1 MAQYIV
7 TLKKREE
14 LDGFYSDMKGNG
26 YTCVNKRPISRAT
39 HYDLTQSQADTVAS
53 DSRVLAVELH
63 PDEDPNIVVG
73 PDGFVNNTEEI
84 AAGEF
89 KVGVA
94 TTENHR
100 PWGQVLVA
108 GNDTQR
114 RKGSYWNLEVETLKW
129 FNNGKHVDVVICDDN
144 CAYDCQDWYSTEDPT
159 KNRFVQYDWYAQHNA
174 QVIGGIDDDGYSS
187 PGTNYAEYFPNGGHT
202 EYHGHHVTGTVAGK
216 FYGWAREA
224 NIYNIQVLSG
234 MGTALTPM
242 LCFDYLRA
250 FHRYKPINTETGHR
264 NPTITN
270 HSWSYRYN
278 YEETYA
284 AGIQIGDIDAVKFDG
299 VVYDATN
306 PNPSGW
312 DMAGL
317 EKDTGIG
324 TWKRQFPIY
333 YTSIAADIEDA
344 IEDGVVVIGAAGNT
358 DFYVA
363 SDATHPYWN
372 NYVDLSTYGIR
383 YYNRGSSPA
392 NAPGAICVGS
402 IDDNGHGDYDFQKSS
417 FSNYGEAVDIWAPG
431 SNIVSV
437 FNSTGTPDAK
447 YGGDNYFATISGTS
461 MASPQVCGVAAL
473 LASGKE
479 RFTNSDL
486 KGFLQNYSKD
496 NDMTFDANA
505 AANAA
510 VFSLTLTH
518 STSGWTVTGP
528 DRYTNHN
535 NATNPTI
542 QIFEGDT
549 VEFVLSLTIP
559 AHPFYVSQFKLDGF
573 LGTGSPPRGQVSWF
587 PHQGVTSGTLN
598 CTPPIGSAGDYY
610 YQCGDTSSGH
620 QSQHSV
626 GWPEGILRILTPRD
640 FSDVSVGA
648 GSVNKYLQTKNP
660 RADVDGF
667 PSRWY
672 QQQLKG
678 RRRDDET
685 GLNSFANIQLYPREN
700 VYHRGLGIH
709 QQKSSNIVEDSY
721 VIWTN
726 HNSGTEHD
734 GMGRIWATNDE
745 FKTIKD
751 LGSTGNLN
759 DPFRGR
765 LMLPN
770 GKAYHQGYWGGAY
783 LFDSKQLTMNDS
795 NDGTNTIASPYGGW
809 EHITYDSVTGN
820 LIVSTWSNSSRIMWS
835 TDLGLNWQSNA
846 VGTSPNNN
854 WADWDQLHNTATNA
868 SGEAI
873 YPHGL
878 VSMNGITI
886 MCGSFQ
892 YGNPS
897 VRGSIVFRSTDGGVS
912 WTETYHHGSGQA
924 MHKTGGVY
932 ADPVAG
938 VFRWYLAENQDG
950 TNFPGTNVGG
960 SQGVYESTDGVTW
973 TWAGYTTLAPY
984 GSYGSDQGF
993 INYSVKDNRYYFM
1006 PGHYRNTTTF
1016 RRSVAANNAM
1026 EFEDVTPNIGGMWK
1040 ISDMVMSRDGD
1051 PLLFCIRKLDTAWG
1065 GTITTDGG
1073 VICKVV
1079 KFCVAT
1085 EQITELQQ
1093 FHIGG
1098 HDNANGASY
1107 HYQGDYNF
1115 MLGYNTMFYN

>member
-89 KVGVA
+89 KVGIA

-114 RKGSYWNLEVETLKW
+114 RKGSYWNVEVETLKW

-187 PGTNYAEYFPNGGHT
+187 PGNNYVEYFPNGGHT

-278 YEETYA
+278 YEENYA

-372 NYVDLSTYGIR
+372 NYVDLSTFGIR

-431 SNIVSV
+431 TNIVSV
-437 FNSTGTPDAK
+437 FNPTGTPDAK

-505 AANAA
+505 AANTA

-549 VEFVLSLTIP
+549 VEFVVSLTIP

-598 CTPPIGSAGDYY
+598 CTPPTGSAGDYY

-626 GWPEGILRILTPRD
+626 GWPEGILRVLTPRD

-721 VIWTN
+721 MIFTN
-726 HNSGTEHD
+726 HNLDDDHD
-734 GMGRIWATNDE
+734 GQGRIYVTNDE
-745 FKTIKD
+745 FRTIKD
-751 LGSTGNLN
+751 LGNVGNLN
-759 DPFRGR
+759 QPFHGGII
-765 LMLPN
+765 LPD
-770 GKAYHQGYWGGAY
+770 GTGFHQGYWGSQYRFNLKELTVTTATGAA
-783 LFDSKQLTMNDS
+783 D
-795 NDGTNTIASPYGGW
+795 PYGGW
-809 EHITYDSVTGN
+809 NHIVYDSVSGN
-820 LIVSTWSNSSRIMWS
+820 IVVANWGSSARVIWSE
-835 TDLGLNWQSNA
+835 DKGLNWKSNA
-846 VGTSPNNN
+846 ASTGGINS
-854 WADWDQLHNTATNA
+854 WSDWDKVGDIAT
-868 SGEAI
+868 GGTGGV

-878 VSMNGITI
+878 VCMNGII
-886 MCGSFQ
+886 VLAG
-892 YGNPS
+892 GNS
-897 VRGSIVFRSTDGGVS
+897 DASRAFRSTDGGVT
-912 WTETYHHGSGQA
+912 WTQTYSDSVGLNMFSG
-924 MHKTGGVY
+924 GLY
-932 ADPVAG
+932 AVPEAG
-938 VFRWYLAENQDG
+938 AFYWYRKQDDG
-950 TNFPGTNVGG
+950 TSSGG
-960 SQGVYESTDGVTW
+960 NMGLYWSSDGVTW
-973 TWAGYTTLAPY
+973 TWDGETTNGPSPGAY
-984 GSYGSDQGF
+984 GGDNGWIY
-993 INYSVKDNRYYFM
+993 YSKRDNRYYYVVSD
-1006 PGHYRNTTTF
+1006 YRNTINI
-1016 RRSVAANNAM
+1016 RRSTTEWGNRV
-1026 EFEDVTPNIGGMWK
+1026 FETLTPNIGSMWK
-1040 ISDMVMSRDGD
+1040 ITDMTMARDGNL
-1051 PLLFCIRKLDTAWG
+1051 LLFLIRKLDTATG
-1065 GTITTDGG
+1065 GSWVTTDSG
-1073 VICKVV
+1073 VICRVV
-1079 KFCVAT
+1079 KYDVASEEVT
-1085 EQITELQQ
+1085 QLQE

-1098 HDNANGASY
+1098 SSNANNASY
-1107 HYQGDYNF
+1107 HYNGNYNF
-1115 MLGYNTMFYN
+1115 IRGYRNARCGF